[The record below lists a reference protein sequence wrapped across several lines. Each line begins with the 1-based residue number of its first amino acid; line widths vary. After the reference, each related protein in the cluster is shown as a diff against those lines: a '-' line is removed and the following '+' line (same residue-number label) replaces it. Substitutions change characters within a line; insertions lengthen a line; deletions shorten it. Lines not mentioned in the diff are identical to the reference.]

1 MRELAIEAVAE
12 NLQTVM
18 NFITDA
24 LSEKNCSQKTLY
36 QLELVLEE
44 IFVNI
49 ASYAYEGDERPVVL
63 SVELEDNPPAA
74 VVTFRDKGTPYN
86 PLERS
91 DPDLA
96 VKLEKR
102 EIGGLGIFLVKKN
115 VDSIWYE
122 HINDENVLSFR
133 KILS

>member
-18 NFITDA
+18 DFTTDT
-24 LSEKNCSQKTLY
+24 LSDKNCSPKTLY

-44 IFVNI
+44 IFINI
-49 ASYAYEGDERPVVL
+49 VSYAYEGDDRPVVL
-63 SVELEDNPPAA
+63 SVHLEEDPAA
-74 VVTFRDKGTPYN
+74 IVVTFRDKGAPYN

-91 DPDLA
+91 DPDLSA
-96 VKLEKR
+96 KLEKR

-115 VDSIWYE
+115 VDEIWYE
-122 HINDENVLSFR
+122 HINDENVLGFR
-133 KILS
+133 KKLS